1 MGNERIPENFAE
13 NSSNWPISAVFLQN
27 LQIIKL
33 QIFRFSACTPLSSDY
48 LFYNS
53 LKIIVLGGGGG
64 IDWFIES
71 RSLNGMG
78 SLAAGE
84 MFHAFIR
91 ILSVVFSTLCE
102 PRFQI
107 GLN

>member
-33 QIFRFSACTPLSSDY
+33 QIFRFSASTPLSSDY

-53 LKIIVLGGGGG
+53 LKIIVLGGGG

-78 SLAAGE
+78 LTSRWGDVSC
-84 MFHAFIR
+84 FHQDFVRR
-91 ILSVVFSTLCE
+91 IFHVL
-102 PRFQI
+102 
-107 GLN
+107 

>member
-33 QIFRFSACTPLSSDY
+33 QIFRFSASTPLSSDY

-53 LKIIVLGGGGG
+53 LKIIVLGGGG

-78 SLAAGE
+78 LTSRWE

-91 ILSVVFSTLCE
+91 ILSAVFSTFCE